1 MILFCIFQWKLEGQ
15 SLQTGDGQCDD
26 ENKICGCE
34 WDLAC
39 CGSSCSGCKC
49 LEPSGDDK
57 DFLII
62 HNGGSNDSDT
72 IVRKLTGTMNQTE
85 ISIAGNQM
93 FVVFRTNEEIGRK
106 GFHAL
111 IMESKYFAQ
120 CSFNQL
126 GPAWASLGQLGPAW
140 LSLAHF

>member
-39 CGSSCSGCKC
+39 CGSKCSGCKC
-49 LEPSGDDK
+49 LETSGDDK

-126 GPAWASLGQLGPAW
+126 GPAWASLAQHGPA
-140 LSLAHF
+140 

>member
-39 CGSSCSGCKC
+39 CGSSAQDVDSYLNGGVWQRCSGCKC

-72 IVRKLTGTMNQTE
+72 IVTKLTGTMNQTK

-93 FVVFRTNEEIGRK
+93 LVVFRTNEEIGRK

-111 IMESKYFAQ
+111 IIESKYFVQ
-120 CSFNQL
+120 SVCSII
-126 GPAWASLGQLGPAW
+126 
-140 LSLAHF
+140 

>member
-39 CGSSCSGCKC
+39 CGSSAQDCPGCKC

-72 IVRKLTGTMNQTE
+72 IVRKLTGIMNQTK

-93 FVVFRTNEEIGRK
+93 FVNFNTNEAIGK
-106 GFHAL
+106 TGFYAR
-111 IMESKYFAQ
+111 IIEGTYVK
-120 CSFNQL
+120 
-126 GPAWASLGQLGPAW
+126 
-140 LSLAHF
+140 

>member
-1 MILFCIFQWKLEGQ
+1 MTLNCILYWFYLYFSIKLEGQ

-39 CGSSCSGCKC
+39 CGSSAQDCSGCKC

-72 IVRKLTGTMNQTE
+72 IVTKLTGTMNQTK
-85 ISIAGNQM
+85 ISIAGTQM
-93 FVVFRTNEEIGRK
+93 LVVFRTNEEIGMK

-111 IMESKYFAQ
+111 IIESKYFVQ
-120 CSFNQL
+120 SVCSII
-126 GPAWASLGQLGPAW
+126 
-140 LSLAHF
+140 